1 MTNWIKSLADEAKK
15 ENWCVKSWCTTCGSL
30 VFRSSLIKRCFQNNK
45 VAFPSNIKPSKYRSQ
60 SPIIVDLFPA
70 DINFC
75 VKAIS
80 EELAAL
86 NNEDIDEIIK
96 PVTLRLIFSEIYGR
110 NYIKLIK
117 DTLGDS
123 PAGKYLISMEA
134 HSKYV
139 DEQYRK
145 HEINNDPKML
155 EEKRRIKKELKAK
168 THAERVAKYKRFS
181 FIKKYWFK
189 FKKK

>member
-1 MTNWIKSLADEAKK
+1 MTNWIKSLAEQAIK
-15 ENWCVKSWCTTCGSL
+15 ENWCVQSGCTTCGSL
-30 VFRSSLIKRCFQNNK
+30 VFRSSLIKRCFQNNN
-45 VAFPSNIKPSKYRSQ
+45 VAFPNNIKPSKYRSQ
-60 SPIIVDLFPA
+60 NPILVDLFPT

-80 EELAAL
+80 KELANL

-96 PVTLRLIFSEIYGR
+96 PATLRLIFSEIYGR

-117 DTLGDS
+117 DTLSDS

-139 DEQYRK
+139 DEQRRK
-145 HEINNDPKML
+145 HEIDHSPEMVT
-155 EEKRRIKKELKAK
+155 EKRRKKKELKAK
-168 THAERVAKYKRFS
+168 VHAERVAKYKRLS
-181 FIKKYWFK
+181 
-189 FKKK
+189 FKKNK